1 MSTADILT
9 FLGQFLAAHKDE
21 WDAFAKLNDKNII
34 VDDALMALIVM
45 VLTARTEAK

>member
-21 WDAFAKLNDKNII
+21 WNTFAELNDKDII

-45 VLTARTEAK
+45 VLIVKTEEK